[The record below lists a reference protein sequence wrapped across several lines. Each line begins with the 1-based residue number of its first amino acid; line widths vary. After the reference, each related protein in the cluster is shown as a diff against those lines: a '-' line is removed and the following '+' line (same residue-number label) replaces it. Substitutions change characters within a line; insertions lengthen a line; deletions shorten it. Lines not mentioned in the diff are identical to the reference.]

1 MMYDE
6 NKVIPIIIVFV
17 ILATFPLWYNLG
29 KAAPKPDPK
38 IDTPVI
44 QALPEKKCIE
54 PKEVMKTA
62 HMKILDQWRMEV
74 VRGDF
79 SRQMTTADGRVF
91 EKSLQKG
98 CMNCHSNK
106 AKFCDQCHNYME
118 VKPFCWDCHNAPKE
132 TN

>member
-6 NKVIPIIIVFV
+6 NKIIPLIIVFL
-17 ILATFPLWYNLG
+17 ILVTFPLWYNLG

-44 QALPEKKCIE
+44 QALAEKKCIE
-54 PKEVMKTA
+54 PKATMITT
-62 HMKILDQWRMEV
+62 HMKILDEWRNDV
-74 VRGDF
+74 VRGDYK
-79 SRQMTTADGRVF
+79 RQLTLADGRVF

-106 AKFCDQCHNYME
+106 TKFCDQCHNYME
-118 VKPFCWDCHNAPKE
+118 VKPFCWDCHIAPKE
-132 TN
+132 TK

>member
-6 NKVIPIIIVFV
+6 NKVIPMIIVFV
-17 ILATFPLWYNLG
+17 ILVTFPLWYNLG
-29 KAAPKPDPK
+29 KAVAKPDPK

-44 QALPEKKCIE
+44 NQMTDKKCLE
-54 PKEVMKTA
+54 PKAIMKTS
-62 HMKILDQWRMEV
+62 HMKILDEWRDEV
-74 VRGDF
+74 VRGDHQREF
-79 SRQMTTADGRVF
+79 KTSDGRVF

-106 AKFCDQCHNYME
+106 TKFCDQCHNYTQI
-118 VKPFCWDCHNAPKE
+118 KPFCWDCHNAPKE